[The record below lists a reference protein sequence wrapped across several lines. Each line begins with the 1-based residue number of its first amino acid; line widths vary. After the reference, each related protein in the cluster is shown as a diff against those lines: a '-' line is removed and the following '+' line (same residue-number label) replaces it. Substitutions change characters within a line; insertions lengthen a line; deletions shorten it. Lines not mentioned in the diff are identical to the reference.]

1 MRTLV
6 VTPIEEEMR
15 AFESALGGRGLQ
27 AEPAA
32 VGRLPASSYY
42 EGRVLVLQGGLGN
55 AQFGVRT
62 QHALDNVEEVGT
74 VVCAGVAGALS
85 EKLSVGDVVV
95 ATATIEHDFNWLRGE
110 RPAFQGHGPYVSALR
125 EQVTPPGSAF
135 KLHFGPVASGDE
147 AIVDMARARELH
159 ESTGA
164 LAVAWEGAGGARAAA
179 FSGVPFVEVRGISDM
194 ADREAPDVW
203 KENIQG
209 AMGNVAAVLDALF
222 RVIAQ
227 SSPGERA

>member
-1 MRTLV
+1 M
-6 VTPIEEEMR
+6 
-15 AFESALGGRGLQ
+15 
-27 AEPAA
+27 
-32 VGRLPASSYY
+32 
-42 EGRVLVLQGGLGN
+42 LVLQGGLGN

-194 ADREAPDVW
+194 ADREARTCGRRTYRARWETSPRCSTPSSGSLLRAVPA
-203 KENIQG
+203 KELRGPRFTI
-209 AMGNVAAVLDALF
+209 ALRRGLRTVDRSF
-222 RVIAQ
+222 HF
-227 SSPGERA
+227 S